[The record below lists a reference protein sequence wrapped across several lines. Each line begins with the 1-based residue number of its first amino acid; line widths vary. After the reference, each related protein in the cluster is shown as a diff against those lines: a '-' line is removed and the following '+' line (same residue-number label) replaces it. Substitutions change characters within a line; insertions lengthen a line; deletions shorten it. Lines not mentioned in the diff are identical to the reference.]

1 MIKEE
6 RNRKQ
11 SLALVLLVIATL
23 CTVFLMTRDVQAAK
37 AGFKTINGKTY
48 YITASGAKQKGWL
61 TLKGKKYYF
70 NKKTGVQLKGWQK
83 DSKGRNIRYFTKGK
97 GVMATGFLKSGTVTR
112 YFRPSNGKLVRGW
125 LTLKGKKYYFT
136 SGTGAMVK
144 GWQTTAKKEKR
155 YFKSNGQMLT
165 GWFTDSKG
173 YTRYFNTS
181 TGIMYTGLKT
191 VDGDIYYFPRP
202 AESVIRKALA
212 RLEASGI
219 ISVPQTAKRRPAG

>member
-1 MIKEE
+1 MYG
-6 RNRKQ
+6 
-11 SLALVLLVIATL
+11 
-23 CTVFLMTRDVQAAK
+23 FLMTRDVQAAK

-125 LTLKGKKYYFT
+125 LTLR
-136 SGTGAMVK
+136 V
-144 GWQTTAKKEKR
+144 R
-155 YFKSNGQMLT
+155 NIIL
-165 GWFTDSKG
+165 
-173 YTRYFNTS
+173 
-181 TGIMYTGLKT
+181 
-191 VDGDIYYFPRP
+191 P
-202 AESVIRKALA
+202 AEPALW
-212 RLEASGI
+212 
-219 ISVPQTAKRRPAG
+219 

>member
-70 NKKTGVQLKGWQK
+70 NKK
-83 DSKGRNIRYFTKGK
+83 IRR
-97 GVMATGFLKSGTVTR
+97 TV
-112 YFRPSNGKLVRGW
+112 
-125 LTLKGKKYYFT
+125 
-136 SGTGAMVK
+136 
-144 GWQTTAKKEKR
+144 KR
-155 YFKSNGQMLT
+155 L
-165 GWFTDSKG
+165 
-173 YTRYFNTS
+173 
-181 TGIMYTGLKT
+181 
-191 VDGDIYYFPRP
+191 
-202 AESVIRKALA
+202 
-212 RLEASGI
+212 
-219 ISVPQTAKRRPAG
+219 AKRTVRAEHPVFYQGKRCDGHRFSEERNRNPLFQTFQW

>member
-1 MIKEE
+1 
-6 RNRKQ
+6 
-11 SLALVLLVIATL
+11 
-23 CTVFLMTRDVQAAK
+23 
-37 AGFKTINGKTY
+37 
-48 YITASGAKQKGWL
+48 
-61 TLKGKKYYF
+61 
-70 NKKTGVQLKGWQK
+70 
-83 DSKGRNIRYFTKGK
+83 
-97 GVMATGFLKSGTVTR
+97 MATGFLKSGTVTR

-191 VDGDIYYFPRP
+191 VDGNIFTFFR
-202 AESVIRKALA
+202 IF
-212 RLEASGI
+212 
-219 ISVPQTAKRRPAG
+219 

>member
-112 YFRPSNGKLVRGW
+112 YFRPSNG
-125 LTLKGKKYYFT
+125 TL
-136 SGTGAMVK
+136 
-144 GWQTTAKKEKR
+144 W
-155 YFKSNGQMLT
+155 
-165 GWFTDSKG
+165 
-173 YTRYFNTS
+173 
-181 TGIMYTGLKT
+181 
-191 VDGDIYYFPRP
+191 
-202 AESVIRKALA
+202 
-212 RLEASGI
+212 
-219 ISVPQTAKRRPAG
+219 